1 MQKCLGQIL
10 CCRWTE
16 VAVAPDAIDI
26 YVCHAYTVCTVLYCT
41 VLYTWHIDI
50 PVDAMLHNY
59 SLRHNTDT

>member
-26 YVCHAYTVCTVLYCT
+26 YVRHAYTVCTVLYCT
-41 VLYTWHIDI
+41 HGI
-50 PVDAMLHNY
+50 
-59 SLRHNTDT
+59 

>member
-41 VLYTWHIDI
+41 VHMAY
-50 PVDAMLHNY
+50 
-59 SLRHNTDT
+59 RHTSGRHAT